1 MSTDVNVDFTITFAP
16 GQISKLVASNGDHG
30 CNGLEKLLKLYT
42 TNTNTNMHMFDEN
55 EKLIKYSNVK
65 EIIDH
70 FMKVRMEL
78 YVKRKAYQVEALA
91 KAALV
96 LSNKARF
103 ISEILNETID
113 LRKKKTA
120 VVSQILKDKKY
131 DVVDGDEDF
140 KYLVKLPMDSVTEEN
155 VTKILNERDSKQAEL
170 DTLKATTETQLWL
183 NELETLKVDY
193 SKTICEAKPT
203 VLMSKKKEKTFVVA
217 KKKKLALVLPATEE

>member
-1 MSTDVNVDFTITFAP
+1 MSTDVVVDFTITFAP
-16 GQISKLVASNGDHG
+16 GQISELIGTSADHG

-42 TNTNTNMHMFDEN
+42 TQSTTNMHMFDEN

-70 FMKVRMEL
+70 FMKVRMDL
-78 YVKRKAYQVEALA
+78 YVKRKAYQVDALA

-103 ISEILNETID
+103 ITEILDETID

-120 VVSQILKDKKY
+120 VVSQLLQDKKY
-131 DVVDGDEDF
+131 AVIDGDEDY

-155 VTKILNERDSKQAEL
+155 VKKILNERDAKQLEL
-170 DTLKATTETQLWL
+170 DTLKATTEIQLWL
-183 NELETLKVDY
+183 NELAVLKAEY
-193 SKTICEAKPT
+193 NKTNELTQQTNKP
-203 VLMSKKKEKTFVVA
+203 SKKKVVIKEKSVVS
-217 KKKKLALVLPATEE
+217 KKKLVVDN